1 MSTSLTRDQRRSREA
16 DIEDAIMAQP
26 EVLGFPMALAMRN
39 FRVADTSGAVD
50 VCLIPQS
57 GPFRVVLG
65 EAKAASAPD
74 AGSKVVGQLL
84 MYYAGALTLGSHG
97 INALGEF
104 AKQFEVEAKRIERTS
119 PQKVFQNLTG
129 VCYPNAHCFELLKKG
144 KRVSPEEVAL
154 FIAIDNEPNH
164 VLKPL
169 LQMLLDHHGIAIGLV
184 LVREGK
190 IEVLVPVVR

>member
-1 MSTSLTRDQRRSREA
+1 
-16 DIEDAIMAQP
+16 
-26 EVLGFPMALAMRN
+26 
-39 FRVADTSGAVD
+39 
-50 VCLIPQS
+50 
-57 GPFRVVLG
+57 
-65 EAKAASAPD
+65 
-74 AGSKVVGQLL
+74 

-119 PQKVFQNLTG
+119 PQKVFQNVTG

-144 KRVSPEEVAL
+144 KRVFPEEVAL

-169 LQMLLDHHGIAIGLV
+169 LQMLPEYRDWDRIGASTRRQNRSACATCAV
-184 LVREGK
+184 TSVDRNGGSCFHQTQGSVGRAK
-190 IEVLVPVVR
+190 SR